1 MGEDAE
7 RQHLQDAFKMSDD
20 TMVML
25 ETPMPHMHSR
35 LYVADT
41 PLDSIVA
48 LLFLV
53 LANQSLQWI
62 LAPQSLHSQQ

>member
-7 RQHLQDAFKMSDD
+7 RWHFQDAFEMSDD
-20 TMVML
+20 NVVMP
-25 ETPMPHMHSR
+25 ETPMPRMHSR

-41 PLDSIVA
+41 PLDGIVA

-53 LANQSLQWI
+53 LANQSLWWI
-62 LAPQSLHSQQ
+62 LAPQSPHS

>member
-7 RQHLQDAFKMSDD
+7 RRHFQDAFEMSDD
-20 TMVML
+20 NVVMP
-25 ETPMPHMHSR
+25 ETPMPRMHSR

-41 PLDSIVA
+41 PLDGIVA

-62 LAPQSLHSQQ
+62 LAPQSLHSRH